1 MHRRPERPFRDTT
14 EEPSVNPSES
24 RPDQP
29 AEAPNAESS
38 PTQTPAVSETAAVPE
53 AAPVGSGMPAA
64 EPSSAAGP
72 DADASGQ
79 PREAGLP
86 ASVSEDAAGR
96 SVPSVEEPQAEH
108 EKPSAASAQ
117 ANASDGAP
125 ASSEEEPASAPETQP
140 EAESKPR
147 LSRRMKIAAAAGAAL
162 LAAGAALWGAAN
174 WYVFSRPVPRS
185 DPGETVSITVEDGDS
200 ATRVMARMTEAGL
213 GVSPFLMRIAAR
225 LDGRTLSSIHTGLY
239 RFEPGL
245 TPAGILETLARGAV
259 VDRQLRIPDGA
270 PVWEVMAVFRDAPAL
285 KRVSDTMTPEALRA
299 ALGIDTESLEGWFA
313 PDTYHYT
320 SGSSDVA
327 VMKIAVDRQKAL
339 LNKAWS
345 ERKAAI
351 PLATPY
357 EALILASIIEK
368 ETGVKS
374 DRHLVSAVFTN
385 RLKLKMPLQTDPT
398 VIYGLGPNWSGT
410 LTRKDLQSATPY
422 NTYKIPA
429 LPPTPISAP
438 AYASIEAALH
448 PADADYLYFVARG
461 DGTSEFSK
469 TLKAHNRAVR
479 RYILNRPK
487 ETKDVKGTAGA
498 AAGRDSNK

>member
-1 MHRRPERPFRDTT
+1 M
-14 EEPSVNPSES
+14 NPSES

-53 AAPVGSGMPAA
+53 AAPVSSGMPAA
-64 EPSSAAGP
+64 EPAP
-72 DADASGQ
+72 DAE
-79 PREAGLP
+79 P
-86 ASVSEDAAGR
+86 DAAASAQPQDDGR
-96 SVPSVEEPQAEH
+96 PAPVSDDAADQSVPSAGEPQAEN
-108 EKPSAASAQ
+108 EKPSGASAET
-117 ANASDGAP
+117 NSSDGAA
-125 ASSEEEPASAPETQP
+125 ASSEEEPVCDPSTRP
-140 EAESKPR
+140 EAESAPR
-147 LSRRMKIAAAAGAAL
+147 FSRRMKIAAAAGAAL

-174 WYVFSRPVPRS
+174 WYVFSRPVPRT

-213 GVSPFLMRIAAR
+213 DVSPFLMRVAAK
-225 LDGRTLSSIHTGLY
+225 LDGRTLSRIHTGLY

-245 TPAGILETLARGAV
+245 SPAGILETLARGAV

-299 ALGIDTESLEGWFA
+299 ALEIDTESLEGWFA

-327 VMKIAVDRQKAL
+327 VMKIAVNRQKAL

-410 LTRKDLQSATPY
+410 LTKKDLQSATPY

-479 RYILNRPK
+479 QYILNRPK
-487 ETKDVKGTAGA
+487 DAKGAAGA
-498 AAGRDSNK
+498 AASRDSNK